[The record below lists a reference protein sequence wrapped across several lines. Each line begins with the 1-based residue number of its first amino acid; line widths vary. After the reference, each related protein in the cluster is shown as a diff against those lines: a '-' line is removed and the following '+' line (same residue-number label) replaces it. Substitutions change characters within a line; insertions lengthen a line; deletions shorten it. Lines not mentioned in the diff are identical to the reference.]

1 MLIGCLFIALCCD
14 VCIISHW
21 DIYASTFCIF
31 FVIIKQRIDKP
42 NKKSGLF
49 LPLLLSPLRFRRQ
62 PAGGK
67 RRLESGQRL
76 VLWAWRDMLP
86 LPQVLAEQR

>member
-1 MLIGCLFIALCCD
+1 MVNRLFIALCCD

-21 DIYASTFCIF
+21 DIYASTFCTF

-42 NKKSGLF
+42 NKKSGF
-49 LPLLLSPLRFRRQ
+49 FAAFICPLRFRRQ

-67 RRLESGQRL
+67 RRLESGQYL
-76 VLWAWRDMLP
+76 VLRPGRDMLP
-86 LPQVLAEQR
+86 LLQILAEQR